1 MKLHS
6 IKVEISTFLAV
17 LFLLIAPSLLTI
29 LSAKDSILFTSWE
42 FPYVQLCLFIIAL
55 MLFIFYN
62 DNNERPKLLR
72 FPILIIVGS
81 LLAVALLIKSVS
93 VYISPE
99 ETEKIALPN
108 SVITWI
114 YCILN
119 FAFAAFYEE
128 VIYRFYFGDS
138 LAYLLSLR
146 FKWKCLP
153 LICEVICA
161 LVFAFSHLY
170 LGVLAVVNALIG
182 HVILRV
188 CYKKNKCLLPCA
200 IAHFFYN
207 LISLVLM

>member
-1 MKLHS
+1 MKFHS
-6 IKVEISTFLAV
+6 LKVEISTFFAI
-17 LFLLIAPSLLTI
+17 LFLLITPSLLSI

-42 FPYVQLCLFIIAL
+42 FPYVQLCLFVIAL
-55 MLFIFYN
+55 MIFIFYN
-62 DNNERPKLLR
+62 TNNERPKLLR
-72 FPILIIVGS
+72 FPILITVGS
-81 LLAVALLIKSVS
+81 LLAIALMIKSIS
-93 VYISPE
+93 VFISPE
-99 ETEKIALPN
+99 ETEKIALPD
-108 SVITWI
+108 SFLTWI

-138 LAYLLSLR
+138 LTYLLSLR
-146 FKWKCLP
+146 FNWKYLP

-170 LGVLAVVNALIG
+170 LGLLAVVNALFG
-182 HVILRV
+182 HIILRV
-188 CYKKNKCLLPCA
+188 CYKKNKCLLPCV

>member
-1 MKLHS
+1 MKFHFL
-6 IKVEISTFLAV
+6 KVEISTFFSV

-114 YCILN
+114 FCILN

-138 LAYLLSLR
+138 LTYLLSLR
-146 FKWKCLP
+146 FKWKYLP

-170 LGVLAVVNALIG
+170 LGILAVVNAFIG

-188 CYKKNKCLLPCA
+188 CYKKNKCLFPCA
-200 IAHFFYN
+200 IAHFLYN